1 MSELN
6 HIRMAQA
13 ERKYIALRWK
23 ELHGEQ
29 LSPEVPT
36 HLAAQI
42 VSICDTLDDCT
53 RMVDE
58 TNAILRR
65 AQA

>member
-1 MSELN
+1 MNIEDK
-6 HIRMAQA
+6 MTQA
-13 ERKYIALRWK
+13 ERDYIALRWK

-29 LSPEVPT
+29 LSPEIPT
-36 HLAAQI
+36 DLAAQI

-58 TNAILRR
+58 MSAILRR

>member
-1 MSELN
+1 MCELN

-13 ERKYIALRWK
+13 EREYIAIRWR
-23 ELHGEQ
+23 ELHGEA
-29 LSPEVPT
+29 LSPEIPT
-36 HLAAQI
+36 DLAAQI

-53 RMVDE
+53 RMVNE
-58 TNAILRR
+58 TNAMLRG